1 MTKSQ
6 EAQQEAIKMAQK
18 EIKMLKGRLE
28 KAKTSDEKSQ
38 IRELIA
44 AWESARDGW

>member
-1 MTKSQ
+1 
-6 EAQQEAIKMAQK
+6 MAQK
-18 EIKMLKGRLE
+18 EIKMLKGRLK

-44 AWESARDGW
+44 EWETAGDGW